1 MEISIANLDFSY
13 LDKMLSHLS
22 KEQVVDVIKA
32 YYDGEKIKDILV
44 RFEIETTASN
54 LVKLFPPFLS
64 GERCLK
70 CGSAIAI
77 PFQSK
82 SHSIRYND
90 SQKHCYKC
98 GHQEVPFCQ
107 CETCVKERMEMQ
119 RLEKERLEEIR
130 ERKRQLLC
138 DYYNEDNWEMVLETD
153 LSLEDIG

>member
-82 SHSIRYND
+82 SHSIRYTIVKNIVISAD
-90 SQKHCYKC
+90 IKKC
-98 GHQEVPFCQ
+98 LFVN
-107 CETCVKERMEMQ
+107 VK
-119 RLEKERLEEIR
+119 L
-130 ERKRQLLC
+130 
-138 DYYNEDNWEMVLETD
+138 V
-153 LSLEDIG
+153 